1 MKLYQ
6 PYLEELRNVL
16 NLGIDT
22 EKRSYPHIGGFP
34 EREMLRSINE
44 GLVRIDNLQ
53 MPLQGIANLFGIRS
67 YQRPVLVPHPD
78 FAYLKQSEHMTE
90 EHYIVSLFV
99 DVKGST
105 NMFKRLTKEQV
116 HGVVNIV
123 VRAATHTFSLF
134 GGYTQRIMFDGVF
147 CYFGGKRL
155 SERQA
160 VMDALHGATIFCHF
174 MQNELPAIFQE
185 YGLEKV
191 YTRIGIDFGEA
202 DDVLWG
208 LHGTVDCGE
217 LSTTSLHTS
226 LAAKMQK
233 TATSN
238 GIVLGQNMRDRMGDQ
253 TLSFCKADPDP
264 EKRYIFQAKDF
275 NYTQYHFH
283 WAAYLKAVGKEAA
296 QLQPDGTLL
305 IDAARAGWGLAVAPN
320 EQLRLLGEQ
329 IRVLESGNSKAFVT
343 PGGQITSKPTPIPV
357 PKNSFY
363 SDGE

>member
-6 PYLEELRNVL
+6 PYLQELRNVL

-22 EKRSYPHIGGFP
+22 EKRNYPHIGGLP

-44 GLVRIDNLQ
+44 GLVRLDNLQ

-67 YQRPVLVPHPD
+67 YQRPVLAPHPD
-78 FAYLKQSEHMTE
+78 FAYLKQSERMTE

-105 NMFKRLTKEQV
+105 NMFKRLTKEQI

-155 SERQA
+155 SERQ
-160 VMDALHGATIFCHF
+160 D
-174 MQNELPAIFQE
+174 ELPAIFQE

-233 TATSN
+233 TADSN

-253 TLSFCKADPDP
+253 TLSFCKAVT
-264 EKRYIFQAKDF
+264 ENRYIFQAKDF
-275 NYTQYHFH
+275 NFTQYHFH

-320 EQLRLLGEQ
+320 EQLRLLVEQ
-329 IRVLESGNSKAFVT
+329 IRVLEGGNGKAFVT
-343 PGGQITSKPTPIPV
+343 PAAQITAKPTSIPV
-357 PKNSFY
+357 PNNSFY
-363 SDGE
+363 SDGK

>member
-6 PYLEELRNVL
+6 SYLQELRDVL
-16 NLGIDT
+16 NLGVET
-22 EKRSYPHIGGFP
+22 EKRHYPHIGGLP

-44 GLVRIDNLQ
+44 GLIRLDKQ
-53 MPLQGIANLFGIRS
+53 QSPLQGIANMFGIRS
-67 YQRPVLVPHPD
+67 FQRPLLAPHPD
-78 FAYLKQSEHMTE
+78 FAYLKQSEFMTE

-105 NMFKRLTKEQV
+105 GMFRRLTKEQV
-116 HGVVNIV
+116 HGIVNIV
-123 VRAATHTFSLF
+123 VRAATHTLTLF

-155 SERQA
+155 SEKQA
-160 VMDALHGATIFCHF
+160 VMDALHGATMFCHF

-202 DDVLWG
+202 GDVLWG

-233 TATSN
+233 TAGSN
-238 GIVLGQNMRDRMGDQ
+238 GIVLGQNMRDRMEDK
-253 TLSFCKADPDP
+253 TLSFCKADPD
-264 EKRYIFQAKDF
+264 KRYIFQAKDF
-275 NYTQYHFH
+275 NYTQYHFN
-283 WAAYLKAVGKEAA
+283 WAAYLKAVVKEAA